1 MIRFDPANRR
11 GIVWLAS
18 YPKSGNT
25 WIRIFL
31 FQLARILRGMPPEG
45 DEINNLW
52 RFSQEERQFRGYF
65 EQLLRKPLKQASLPE
80 IQRVRSEVHALIAR
94 SATDIA
100 FLKTHSLLGI
110 LNGTPTINLAVS
122 CGAVYLVRDP
132 RDVAVSLS
140 NHIARPVEQ
149 AIAML
154 NSSQATE
161 LGAESV
167 APELWGSWSDNVLSW
182 TRGSNEVLLTLRYED
197 LLAAPEESFTA
208 MVRHLRI
215 EASAEQIAL
224 AVERSKFDEVRRQE
238 ETHGYQLR
246 PPTTERFFVAGK
258 SGVWR
263 EKLTGAE
270 VDSIIKVHGE
280 TMQKFGYT

>member
-1 MIRFDPANRR
+1 
-11 GIVWLAS
+11 
-18 YPKSGNT
+18 
-25 WIRIFL
+25 
-31 FQLARILRGMPPEG
+31 
-45 DEINNLW
+45 
-52 RFSQEERQFRGYF
+52 
-65 EQLLRKPLKQASLPE
+65 
-80 IQRVRSEVHALIAR
+80 
-94 SATDIA
+94 
-100 FLKTHSLLGI
+100 
-110 LNGTPTINLAVS
+110 
-122 CGAVYLVRDP
+122 
-132 RDVAVSLS
+132 
-140 NHIARPVEQ
+140 
-149 AIAML
+149 ML

-182 TRGSNEVLLTLRYED
+182 TRGANEVLLTLRYED

-246 PPTTERFFVAGK
+246 PPTTARFFVAGK